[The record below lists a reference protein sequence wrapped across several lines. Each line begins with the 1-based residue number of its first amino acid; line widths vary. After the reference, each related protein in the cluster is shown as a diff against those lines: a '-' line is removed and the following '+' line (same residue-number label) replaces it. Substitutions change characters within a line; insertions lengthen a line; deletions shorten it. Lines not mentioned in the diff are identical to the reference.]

1 MSHPAP
7 DTPLYPLLGI
17 ARHRIGI
24 DGNGVTTLVA
34 GAGCPLQCRF
44 CINQEIL
51 RNKSGSMITPQGL
64 FERVQIDDL
73 YFRATG
79 GGVTFGGG
87 ESLLHA
93 AFIRDFRSLCP
104 SDWKIRA
111 ETSLA
116 VPKENVRIAAAAVDE
131 FIVDCKDPDPVR
143 YSAYTGGDVS
153 LMMDNLHLL
162 QDLVGPQRI
171 IVRVPLIPGFNTV
184 SDRDDNARLLRDM
197 GFEKLDLFEYVTS
210 KISHNGGS
218 PQIY

>member
-1 MSHPAP
+1 MTHPVI
-7 DTPLYPLLGI
+7 DVPLYPLLGL

-24 DGNGVTTLVA
+24 DGNGVTTLIA
-34 GAGCPLQCRF
+34 GGGCPLKCRW
-44 CINQEIL
+44 CINKDIL
-51 RNKSGSMITPQGL
+51 RKKPASMVTAEDL
-64 FERVQIDDL
+64 FERVRIDDL

-93 AFIRDFRSLCP
+93 AFIRNFRSLCP

-116 VPKENVRIAAAAVDE
+116 VSKENVRTAAAAVDE

-162 QDLVGPQRI
+162 LDLVGPQRI

-197 GFEKLDLFEYVTS
+197 GFEKLDLFEYVTG
-210 KISHNGGS
+210 KISHNGDS

>member
-34 GAGCPLQCRF
+34 GAGCPLHCRF
-44 CINQEIL
+44 CI
-51 RNKSGSMITPQGL
+51 TQGL

-93 AFIRDFRSLCP
+93 AFIRDFRSLCL

-210 KISHNGGS
+210 KISHNGDS